1 MRLSVKRAR
10 LSPLALGFFL
20 CLALTCLRPSS
31 YEASASADAETLD
44 VKTESG
50 GGVRAVAHVIFPVKP
65 ALIQSMLTDYLHWPE
80 LFDVRMRIADLKV
93 QNGVAT
99 MDLRIEHALLP
110 GERRL
115 ITESRTLPEG
125 GIVTDLVGGDFKQ
138 YHRVWKLTARND
150 GGGTTADFELV
161 VAIDSVVPDW
171 LVALGIRRELE
182 THFRIV
188 KEKAIERSKQ
198 GR

>member
-1 MRLSVKRAR
+1 MRLSVKQAG
-10 LSPLALGFFL
+10 LPLVLCLFL
-20 CLALTCLRPSS
+20 CFALTCLWPSS
-31 YEASASADAETLD
+31 YVAAASTDAEALD

-50 GGVRAVAHVIFPVKP
+50 GGVRAVAHVIFPAKP

-80 LFDVRMRIADLKV
+80 LFDVRMRIADLKI

-161 VAIDSVVPDW
+161 VAIDSIVPDW

-188 KEKAIERSKQ
+188 KEKAIERSK
-198 GR
+198 RER

>member
-1 MRLSVKRAR
+1 MA
-10 LSPLALGFFL
+10 A
-20 CLALTCLRPSS
+20 
-31 YEASASADAETLD
+31 ASADAETLD

-50 GGVRAVAHVIFPVKP
+50 GGVRAVAHVIFPAKP
-65 ALIQSMLTDYLHWPE
+65 ALIQSMLTDYIHWPE
-80 LFDVRMRIADLKV
+80 LFDVRMRIADLKI

-115 ITESRTLPEG
+115 ITESRILPEG

-138 YHRVWKLTARND
+138 YHRVWKLTAQND

-161 VAIDSVVPDW
+161 VAIDSIVPDW
-171 LVALGIRRELE
+171 LVALGIRRDLE

>member
-1 MRLSVKRAR
+1 MRLSVKRAG
-10 LSPLALGFFL
+10 LLPLAIGLFL
-20 CLALTCLRPSS
+20 CLALTCLTPSS
-31 YEASASADAETLD
+31 YVAAASTDAETLD
-44 VKTESG
+44 VKTEPG
-50 GGVRAVAHVIFPVKP
+50 GGVRAVAHVIFPAKP
-65 ALIQSMLTDYLHWPE
+65 ALIQSMLTDYPHWPE